1 MKSKKRGLFMIQFL
15 MVLLLGA
22 EVALAN
28 KASVS
33 NEAPAEI
40 TKGSEI
46 TIRLTITD
54 SVDNLF
60 HRVEWGQPIL
70 NNNEIGW

>member
-15 MVLLLGA
+15 MVLLLWA

-33 NEAPAEI
+33 NEAPAES

-46 TIRLTITD
+46 TIRLTITH
-54 SVDNLF
+54 SVDNRF
-60 HRVEWGQPIL
+60 HHVEWGQPIL